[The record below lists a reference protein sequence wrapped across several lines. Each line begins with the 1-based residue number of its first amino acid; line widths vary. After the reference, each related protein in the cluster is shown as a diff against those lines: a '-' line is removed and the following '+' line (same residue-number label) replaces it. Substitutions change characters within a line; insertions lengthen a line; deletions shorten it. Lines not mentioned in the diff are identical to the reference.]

1 MGYSGRVP
9 LDYTNQTQ
17 GVAKIALGRYNAT
30 SPNRKGAVFF
40 NPGGPGGDGVFLAT
54 VAGTMLQGLVRFT
67 LPTLH
72 LEYA

>member
-67 LPTLH
+67 LPTSH